1 MHHREPLPVGA
12 KCRVR
17 GWDDLVA
24 EFGPAEDGDLVSC
37 DAIFTEGMKHLCG
50 QPFTVSG
57 SRKTWD
63 GYMIYESEEGIEG
76 RRYISGDMLELID
89 EQDGGMQIPGDYSAL
104 FGMQ

>member
-24 EFGPAEDGDLVSC
+24 EFGPVEDGDL
-37 DAIFTEGMKHLCG
+37 
-50 QPFTVSG
+50 
-57 SRKTWD
+57 
-63 GYMIYESEEGIEG
+63 IYESEEGIEG

-89 EQDGGMQIPGDYSAL
+89 EQDSGMQIPGDYSAL